1 MKRKKL
7 LFIINPHSGKGEI
20 KNKLLDIVDI
30 FVKNGYSVTIHT
42 TQYPQDAMKM
52 VEKKAGKYDLV
63 VCSGGDGTLDE
74 TVTGMMQREVRVP
87 IGYIPAGS
95 TNDFAG
101 SLKIPKRMDKAAEVI
116 MEGVPFGC
124 DIGSFNGDY
133 FVYIAAFGIFTDV
146 SYGTSQE
153 LKNRIGHAAYII
165 EGLKRLH
172 TIQSYHMRVEYEE
185 KVIEDDFIYGMV
197 SNSNSAGGFKNI
209 TGKDVKLD
217 DGLFEVTLI
226 RMPKNPLELNEIIV
240 SLTNSKSETDLIYNF
255 KTDKLKFVSETEIP
269 WTLDGEF
276 GGNHMEVE
284 VGNERRAVQMMVKA
298 DSKFLPKPEEEK
310 IPSGH
315 TSMSAEQDKKEEVLD
330 KLSKI

>member
-1 MKRKKL
+1 MKKKKL
-7 LFIINPHSGKGEI
+7 LFVINPFSGKGEI
-20 KNKLLDIVDI
+20 KHKLLDIVDI
-30 FVKNGYSVTIHT
+30 FVKNGYCVTIHT
-42 TQYPQDAMKM
+42 TQCPQDAMHL
-52 VEKKAGKYDLV
+52 VERKAGKYDLV

-74 TVTGMMQREVRVP
+74 TVTGMMKREERVP

-116 MEGVPFGC
+116 MEGVPFSC

-133 FVYIAAFGIFTDV
+133 FVYIAAFGLFTDV

-153 LKNRIGHAAYII
+153 LKNRIGHAAYIL

-172 TIQSYHMRVEYEE
+172 TIQAFHMRVEYEDQ
-185 KVIEDDFIYGMV
+185 VIEDDFIYGMV

-226 RMPKNPLELNEIIV
+226 RIPKNPLELNEIIA
-240 SLTNSKSETDLIYNF
+240 SLTNMKNTTELIYSF
-255 KTDKLKFVSETEIP
+255 KTDRLKFISEKEIP
-269 WTLDGEF
+269 WTLDGEY
-276 GGNHMEVE
+276 GGSHKELLVE
-284 VGNERRAVQMMVKA
+284 NEQRAVQIIVKS
-298 DSKFLPKPEEEK
+298 DVKFLPKPKEEK
-310 IPSGH
+310 SIG
-315 TSMSAEQDKKEEVLD
+315 QIV
-330 KLSKI
+330 